1 MSGGHLFVISGSSGV
16 GKGTIMKCVME
27 RMPELQFSVSAT
39 SRPPRPG
46 ETNGVEYFFVTE
58 DAFRQMIE
66 QGAFVE
72 HDYHMGNYYGTL
84 KSEII
89 NKTKNGSMLLDI
101 EPVGALR
108 VREIFPEATLIYI
121 APPSLE
127 ALEQRL
133 RGRNDTSE
141 EQMKLRRERAVWESS
156 QMERYDHVVVNDI
169 LEHCVEQ
176 VLHIL
181 REKMNQTY

>member
-1 MSGGHLFVISGSSGV
+1 MAGHLFLISGASGV
-16 GKGTIMKCVME
+16 GKSTILKKVMAQ
-27 RMPELQFSVSAT
+27 MPQLQFSVSAT
-39 SRPPRPG
+39 SRAPRPG
-46 ETNGVEYFFVTE
+46 ETNGVQYFFVSE
-58 DAFRQMIE
+58 DAFRQMIL

-89 NKTKNGSMLLDI
+89 NKTKNGDMLLDI

-108 VREIFPEATLIYI
+108 VRDIFPEATLIYI

-127 ALEQRL
+127 VLEQRL

-141 EQMKLRRERAVWESS
+141 EQMKLRKERAAWEST
-156 QMERYDHVVVNDI
+156 QMDKYDYVVVNDI
-169 LEHCVEQ
+169 LEDSVQ
-176 VLHIL
+176 KVIHII
-181 REKMNQTY
+181 RDEMKK

>member
-1 MSGGHLFVISGSSGV
+1 MTGHLFVISGASGV
-16 GKGTIMKCVME
+16 GKSTILKGVMAK
-27 RMPELQFSVSAT
+27 MPELQFSVSAT
-39 SRPPRPG
+39 SRAPRPG
-46 ETNGVEYFFVTE
+46 ETNGVQYFFVSE
-58 DAFRQMIE
+58 EAFKQMIT

-89 NKTKNGSMLLDI
+89 NKTKEGAMLLDI

-108 VREIFPEATLIYI
+108 VREIFPDATLIYI

-127 ALEQRL
+127 VLEQRL

-141 EQMKLRRERAVWESS
+141 EQMKIRKERAAWEST
-156 QMERYDHVVVNDI
+156 QMDKYDHVVVNDI
-169 LEHCVEQ
+169 LEESIDKVI
-176 VLHIL
+176 HII
-181 REKMNQTY
+181 REEMKK

>member
-1 MSGGHLFVISGSSGV
+1 MSKGHLFVISGSSGV
-16 GKGTIMKCVME
+16 GKGTVMKHVME

-46 ETNGVEYFFVTE
+46 ETNVVEYFFVSE

-72 HDYHMGNYYGTL
+72 YDYHMGNYYGTL
-84 KSEII
+84 KSEIF
-89 NKTKNGSMLLDI
+89 NKTKNGNMLFDI

-108 VREIFPEATLIYI
+108 VREMFPEATLIYI

-141 EQMKLRRERAVWESS
+141 EQMKLRRERAIWESA
-156 QMERYDHVVVNDI
+156 QMEKYDHVVINDV
-169 LEHCVEQ
+169 LEDCVQQ
-176 VLHIL
+176 VLHII
-181 REKMNQTY
+181 RETTEQ

>member
-1 MSGGHLFVISGSSGV
+1 MKGHLFVISGASGV
-16 GKGTIMKCVME
+16 GKSTILKKVMAQ
-27 RMPELQFSVSAT
+27 MPQLQFSVSAT
-39 SRPPRPG
+39 SRALRPG
-46 ETNGVEYFFVTE
+46 ETNGVQYFFVSE
-58 DAFRQMIE
+58 EAFKQMIL

-89 NKTKNGSMLLDI
+89 NKTKNGDMLLDI

-108 VREIFPEATLIYI
+108 VRDIFPEATLIYI

-127 ALEQRL
+127 VLEQRL

-141 EQMKLRRERAVWESS
+141 EQMKLRKERAAWEST
-156 QMERYDHVVVNDI
+156 QMDKYDYVVVNDV
-169 LEHCVEQ
+169 LEDSVQ
-176 VLHIL
+176 KVIHII
-181 REKMNQTY
+181 REEMKK